1 MTLDVWLTYTLA
13 AAVVL
18 IIPGPTIL
26 LVISQALAHGKRA
39 VFPLAAGVL
48 FGDFT
53 AMVLSLMGLGTVLAV
68 SGALFGVLKWLGAL
82 YLVYLGVKMWRAT
95 PDVIEIPQKGAEE
108 HYGRSLFAR
117 AYLVTATNPKGIAFF
132 IAFLPQFVQPGAPVL
147 PQLSVLGTTFLL
159 LAGIN
164 AALYGLFA
172 GGLRET
178 LQRRSARRCFNRC
191 GAVALV
197 GAGVVT
203 AALRRAS

>member
-1 MTLDVWLTYTLA
+1 MTLDVWMTYTLA
-13 AAVVL
+13 AAIVL

-26 LVISQALAHGKRA
+26 LVISQALAHGKGV

-48 FGDFT
+48 LGDFT

-68 SGALFGVLKWLGAL
+68 SGALFGVLKWLGAA
-82 YLVYLGVKMWRAT
+82 YLVYLGVRMWRT
-95 PDVIEIPQKGAEE
+95 RPDAVEIPEGGAEE
-108 HYGRSLFAR
+108 GNRRSLFTKAF
-117 AYLVTATNPKGIAFF
+117 LVTATNPKGIAFF
-132 IAFLPQFVQPGAPVL
+132 VAFLPQFVQPGSPVL

-172 GGLRET
+172 GELRQT
-178 LQRRSARRCFNRC
+178 LQHRSARRWFNRC